1 MSVFE
6 VIEDSEEESLE
17 APKGL
22 LNRKRSVPVLSRTR
36 ATIRWGLGFARKLQ
50 RPPRLDLPVYLGHEL
65 SEAFGELW
73 YQASIVTEP
82 PDLSLW
88 TQVEFPGYRDI

>member
-6 VIEDSEEESLE
+6 VVEDSEEESLE

-22 LNRKRSVPVLSRTR
+22 MHRKCSVPVLGRTR
-36 ATIRWGLGFARKLQ
+36 VTIKWGLGSARKLQ
-50 RPPRLDLPVYLGHEL
+50 RPARLDLSIYLGHEL
-65 SEAFGELW
+65 SEAFCELW

-82 PDLSLW
+82 PDLSFW
-88 TQVEFPGYRDI
+88 T